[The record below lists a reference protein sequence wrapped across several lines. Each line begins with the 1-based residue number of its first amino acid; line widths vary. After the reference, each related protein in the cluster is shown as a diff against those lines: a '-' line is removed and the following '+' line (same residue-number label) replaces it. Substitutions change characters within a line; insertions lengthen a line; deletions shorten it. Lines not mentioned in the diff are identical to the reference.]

1 MPSSPHRHRIEIPAS
16 LYAQLAAQAAR
27 EDSTVA
33 SVVVAHIVNGL
44 ALDEHYGP
52 LAGQIAELRRELR
65 QFIQTQTARDAS
77 PLSKI
82 ATDPSTH
89 DAS

>member
-1 MPSSPHRHRIEIPAS
+1 MPSSPHRHRIEIPAP

-33 SVVVAHIVNGL
+33 SVVVGHIVNGL

-52 LAGQIAELRRELR
+52 LAGQIADLRRELR
-65 QFIQTQTARDAS
+65 QFIQVQTARDAR

-82 ATDPSTH
+82 STDPSRK